1 MTTQVDLAEAQAH
14 LPDLLERAAQGE
26 DIVITQPGM
35 ARVRLVR
42 DAEPRELR
50 RFGQLKGQIWFG
62 PDFDKDLTDQFE
74 DL

>member
-14 LPDLLERAAQGE
+14 LPDLLERAAKGE
-26 DIVITQPGM
+26 DIVITQPGK
-35 ARVRLVR
+35 ARVRLVP
-42 DAEPRELR
+42 DAERQEPRQPGR
-50 RFGQLKGQIWFG
+50 LKGQIWFG